1 MKRRLLILGLPIAI
15 GGPWTAWAQTTGM
28 PPATRPIRIIVPY
41 PAGGPVD
48 AAARELARG
57 MADQLKQTV
66 LVENKPGAGST
77 IGAAEVAKSAPDG
90 HTVLFSLPDSFTYVP
105 LLFKRLPYDPVR
117 DLAPITQLALTQPV
131 MVLRADAGIVSLRQL
146 NKSSTGLSFG
156 TWGPGT
162 YPHLIAAALA
172 RVTGADLNIVAYKGG
187 APAAQD
193 FMGGH
198 IQMAIVGIPQ
208 ALGMQAKGLAR
219 IVAVAGTERS
229 TLVPDVP
236 TFVEQGF
243 VEPTFALPLWV
254 GMAAAAGTSAA
265 ALHRLGEAATV
276 TLRTPEMQRF
286 LQGFGWSQ
294 LGNTAA
300 EFRAQLEREA
310 LVVAHAMRDAGVQ
323 PE

>member
-1 MKRRLLILGLPIAI
+1 MKRRLLILGMPIAI
-15 GGPWTAWAQTTGM
+15 GSPWVALAQVTGA

-48 AAARELARG
+48 AAARQLARG
-57 MADQLKQTV
+57 MADHLKQTV
-66 LVENKPGAGST
+66 IVENKPGAGST

-105 LLFKRLPYDPVR
+105 QLFKRLPYDPVR

-131 MVLRADAGIVSLRQL
+131 MVLRADASIGSLRQL

-208 ALGMQAKGLAR
+208 ALDMQAKGLAR

-229 TLVPDVP
+229 KLVPDVP

-254 GMAAAAGTSAA
+254 GMAAAAGTPAA
-265 ALHRLGEAATV
+265 VLHRLGEAATAA
-276 TLRTPEMQRF
+276 LRMPEMQRF
-286 LQGFGWSQ
+286 LQGFGWSP
-294 LGNTAA
+294 LGNTPA

-310 LVVAHAMRDAGVQ
+310 PVVAHAMRAAGVQ

>member
-1 MKRRLLILGLPIAI
+1 MKRRLLALGLPLAV
-15 GGPWTAWAQTTGM
+15 GASLPAWAQAVLGSS
-28 PPATRPIRIIVPY
+28 ARPLRIVVPY

-48 AAARELARG
+48 AAARQLAVG
-57 MADQLKQTV
+57 MAERLGQTV
-66 LVENKPGAGST
+66 VVENKPGAGST
-77 IGAAEVAKSAPDG
+77 IGASEVAKSAPDG

-105 LLFKRLPYDPVR
+105 QLFKRLPYDPLR
-117 DLAPITQLALTQPV
+117 DLAPITQIALTHPA
-131 MVLRADAGIVSLRQL
+131 MVLRADAAISSLRQL
-146 NKSSTGLSFG
+146 GKGSTNLSFG

-187 APAAQD
+187 APAVQD
-193 FMGGH
+193 FIGGH
-198 IQMAIVGIPQ
+198 IQMAITGIPQ
-208 ALGMQAKGLAR
+208 AQDLQTKGIAR

-229 TLVPDVP
+229 RLLPGVP

-254 GMAAAAGTSAA
+254 GMAAPAGTPAA
-265 ALHRLGEAATV
+265 VLARLTDAATA

-286 LQGFGWSQ
+286 LQGFGWSP
-294 LGNTAA
+294 LGNSPA
-300 EFRAQLEREA
+300 EFKAALEREA
-310 LVVAHAMRDAGVQ
+310 PVVASAMRAAGVQ